1 MDEGAVTERAPKP
14 NVELLERQDEIAEAH
29 AALEAARSGAGQTL
43 LIQGPAGIGKT
54 ELARALRS
62 AAAEESMELA
72 SARGGELESEFPYGV
87 VRQLFEPLVLRSSA
101 GERESL
107 LEGAAGLAMRVLTE
121 DAREES
127 GPPPVGDSGPI
138 LHGLYWVVSNL
149 AERGPIMLTV
159 DDVHWS
165 DDASLGF
172 LHYLA
177 RRIEDL
183 PVLLVLTERL
193 AHGRASEPLVARI
206 AAEPTC
212 RTVRPSPLSV
222 KAVGSLI
229 RSALGHE
236 PEDEFVETCH
246 ESTGGNPL
254 LLNELLREVASI
266 GIVPTAAA
274 SARVRSLAPETI
286 SRSVLLR
293 LARLPASCE
302 ALARAIA
309 ILGDGTELRRAA
321 ALASLDP
328 TEAASA
334 GDLLASVGLL
344 TPESPRG
351 FVHPLLREAVYAA
364 IPAGDRSV
372 AHHRAAKILQEEGS
386 PSEAVAAQLL
396 PAEPVG
402 DRWVVAALRRAA
414 ADALADGVPRSA
426 VHFVSRALEEDPA
439 HPSRFDIL
447 VELGTAQ
454 FRATDPTTMDTLAAA
469 LQLADDPRRRA
480 EVAIELARTTYIMAG
495 DGKAAVDVLDD
506 VSEEGLDPE
515 LALRL
520 KIERFRLE
528 FEPMRP
534 DPIPSFEEARSLA
547 DGPGARN
554 DVLLSQLSGLA
565 LLSGQPSEVATDF
578 ALRAIKVRGED
589 FPGAA
594 VITLICSDRFD
605 EAAEALDRM
614 IEEGRRLGR
623 PYLFG
628 VATLWQG
635 QLRYRLGKLSDAEAD
650 CRLVREIIHQISDS
664 HPALSYPNTFLAE
677 VLLERGDLDGAEGAL
692 AAVPPGAWGHELWFL
707 ETRARLRTAQGRPED
722 AIEDLSHF
730 RRFSDRFR
738 GPCFLAWRSTLALA
752 LHRLG
757 ENEEA
762 IRFAEEEVELARQ
775 QGPARSI
782 GMALRVLGTVTPG
795 AKRQKHLQAAVEV
808 LQDSPAEL
816 ERGKALYE
824 LGSAMRRARKPK
836 EAREPLRRALELAYR
851 CGATALVEA
860 ARQELAAAGAKPRRI
875 ATAGVD
881 ALTPS
886 ERRVAELAAEGSSNR
901 HIAQSLFVSVWTVA
915 THLTNVYQKLGI
927 AGRDELRERL
937 NEPVHESS
945 GAPSL
950 RGSRNNR

>member
-1 MDEGAVTERAPKP
+1 MGEGAFTAGGTEHQR
-14 NVELLERQDEIAEAH
+14 LLERQDELAEAQ
-29 AALEAARSGAGQTL
+29 AALAAARAGSGQTL

-62 AAAEESMELA
+62 AAAAQEMEVA

-87 VRQLFEPLVLRSSA
+87 VRQLFEPLVLRASA

-107 LEGAAGLAMRVLTE
+107 LEGAAGLAARVLTDDVGDE
-121 DAREES
+121 PA
-127 GPPPVGDSGPI
+127 PVADSGPI
-138 LHGLYWVVSNL
+138 LHGLYWLVSNL
-149 AERGPIMLTV
+149 AERRPIVLTV

-165 DDASLGF
+165 DDASLAF

-193 AHGRASEPLVARI
+193 AHGSVSEPLVARI
-206 AAEPTC
+206 AAEPSC
-212 RTVRPSPLSV
+212 RTVRPTPLSV
-222 KAVGSLI
+222 SAVASLI
-229 RSALGHE
+229 RSALGRE
-236 PEDEFVETCH
+236 PEAGFVETCH
-246 ESTGGNPL
+246 EATGGNPL
-254 LLNELLREVASI
+254 LLNELLREVASLRI
-266 GIVPTAAA
+266 EPTGAAA
-274 SARVRSLAPETI
+274 AQVRSLAPETI
-286 SRSVLLR
+286 SRSVLVR

-321 ALASLDP
+321 VLASLEP
-328 TEAASA
+328 SEAASS
-334 GDLLASVGLL
+334 GDLLASAGLL

-351 FVHPLLREAVYAA
+351 FVHPLLREAVHAA
-364 IPAGDRSV
+364 MPAGDRSV
-372 AHHRAAKILQEEGS
+372 AHHRAAKILQEEGA
-386 PSEAVAAQLL
+386 PTEAVAAQLL
-396 PAEPVG
+396 AAEPAG
-402 DRWVVAALRRAA
+402 DDWVVAALRRAA
-414 ADALADGVPRSA
+414 ADALADGVPSSA
-426 VHFVSRALEEDPA
+426 VNFLSRALKEDPA
-439 HPSRFDIL
+439 HPARFEML
-447 VELGTAQ
+447 VELGSAR
-454 FRATDPTTMDTLAAA
+454 FRAVDPTTIETLAAA
-469 LQLADDPRRRA
+469 LQLADDSAKRA
-480 EVAIELARTTYIMAG
+480 EVAIDLARAKYIMAG
-495 DGKAAVDVLDD
+495 DGNGALEVLDD
-506 VSEEGLDPE
+506 VCSEGLDPA

-534 DPIPSFEEARSLA
+534 DPIPSFEDARSLA
-547 DGPGARN
+547 DVPGATN
-554 DVLLSQLSGLA
+554 NVLLSQLSGLA
-565 LLSGQPSEVATDF
+565 LLSGQPAEVAADF
-578 ALRAIKVRGED
+578 ALRAIKVRGHD

-594 VITLICSDRFD
+594 VITLICCDRFD
-605 EAAEALDRM
+605 EAAEAFDRM
-614 IEEGRRLGR
+614 IEEGRRLGS

-635 QLRYRLGKLSDAEAD
+635 QLRYRLGNLGDAEAD
-650 CRLVREIIHQISDS
+650 YHFVRGIIQQISDS

-677 VLLERGDLDGAEGAL
+677 VLLERGDLDGAEELL
-692 AAVPPGAWGHELWFL
+692 AAVPQAPGWDDYWFL
-707 ETRARLRTAQGRPED
+707 ETRGRLRTAQGRPED

-730 RRFSDRFR
+730 RRLSDRFR

-762 IRFAEEEVELARQ
+762 IRVAEEEVELARR

-782 GMALRVLGTVTPG
+782 GVALRVLGSITPG
-795 AKRQKHLQAAVEV
+795 AKGTKHLQAAVEV
-808 LQDSPAEL
+808 LQDSPAQL

-824 LGSAMRRARKPK
+824 LGSAIRRARKPK
-836 EAREPLRRALELAYR
+836 EAREPLRRALELGHR
-851 CGATALVEA
+851 CGATALEEA

-875 ATAGVD
+875 ATTGVD

-915 THLTNVYQKLGI
+915 THLTSVYQKLGI
-927 AGRDELRERL
+927 EGRDQLREVL
-937 NEPVHESS
+937 DQPVDSAS
-945 GAPSL
+945 GT
-950 RGSRNNR
+950 GG

>member
-1 MDEGAVTERAPKP
+1 MDEGAFTERAPETK
-14 NVELLERQDEIAEAH
+14 VELLERQDEIAEAH
-29 AALEAARSGAGQTL
+29 AALDAARSGSGQTL

-54 ELARALRS
+54 ELARALHS
-62 AAAEESMELA
+62 AAAAQRMELA

-101 GERESL
+101 ADRESL
-107 LEGAAGLAMRVLTE
+107 LEGAAGLAARVLTD
-121 DAREES
+121 DARSES
-127 GPPPVGDSGPI
+127 APPQVADSGPI
-138 LHGLYWVVSNL
+138 MHGLYWLVSNL

-193 AHGRASEPLVARI
+193 AHGRVSEPLVARI

-212 RTVRPSPLSV
+212 RTVRPTPLSV
-222 KAVGSLI
+222 TAVGSLI
-229 RSALGHE
+229 HSALGDE
-236 PEDEFVETCH
+236 PEASFVETCH

-254 LLNELLREVASI
+254 LLNELLREVANL
-266 GIVPTAAA
+266 GIAPTAAA
-274 SARVRSLAPETI
+274 SAQVRSLAPETI
-286 SRSVLLR
+286 SRSVLVR
-293 LARLPASCE
+293 LERLPPSCE

-321 ALASLDP
+321 ALASLEP
-328 TEAASA
+328 AEAASA

-396 PAEPVG
+396 PAEPTG
-402 DRWVVAALRRAA
+402 DHWVVAVLRRAT
-414 ADALADGVPRSA
+414 ADALADGVPSSA
-426 VHFVSRALEEDPA
+426 VHFLSRALEEDPT
-439 HPSRFDIL
+439 HPARFDIL

-454 FRATDPTTMDTLAAA
+454 FRAGDSTVMETLAAA
-469 LQLADDPRRRA
+469 LQLADDPRKRA
-480 EVAIELARTTYIMAG
+480 EAALELARAEYIMAG
-495 DGKAAVDVLDD
+495 DGKAAVEVLEDVPEEDLDA
-506 VSEEGLDPE
+506 E

-520 KIERFRLE
+520 KIERFRFE
-528 FEPMRP
+528 FEPMRS
-534 DPIPSFEEARSLA
+534 DPIPSFEEAHSLA
-547 DGPGARN
+547 DGPGATN

-565 LLSGQPSEVATDF
+565 LLNGEPADVAADL
-578 ALRAIKVRGED
+578 ARRAIEVRQH

-594 VITLICSDRFD
+594 VITLICCDRFE
-605 EAAEALDRM
+605 EAADALDLM
-614 IEEGRRLGR
+614 IDEGRRLGST
-623 PYLFG
+623 YLFG
-628 VATLWQG
+628 VATLWRA

-650 CRLVREIIHQISDS
+650 YRFVRDIIQQISDS
-664 HPALSYPNTFLAE
+664 HPGLSYPNTFLAE
-677 VLLERGDLDGAEGAL
+677 LLLERGDLEGAEELL
-692 AAVPPGAWGHELWFL
+692 AAVPAGAWGHEFWFL
-707 ETRARLRTAQGRPED
+707 ETRARLRTAQGRSED

-730 RRFSDRFR
+730 KRFSDRFR

-757 ENEEA
+757 KDEEA
-762 IRFAEEEVELARQ
+762 IRLAEEEVELARQ
-775 QGPARSI
+775 QGPARTI

-795 AKRQKHLQAAVEV
+795 AKRQKHLHAAVEV

-816 ERGKALYE
+816 ERAKALYE

-836 EAREPLRRALELAYR
+836 EAREPLGRALELAHR

-875 ATAGVD
+875 ATTGID

-901 HIAQSLFVSVWTVA
+901 QIAQSLFVSVWTVA
-915 THLTNVYQKLGI
+915 THLTSVYQKLGI
-927 AGRDELRERL
+927 EGRGELRDRL
-937 NEPVHESS
+937 NEPVHEPS
-945 GAPSL
+945 GAP
-950 RGSRNNR
+950 G